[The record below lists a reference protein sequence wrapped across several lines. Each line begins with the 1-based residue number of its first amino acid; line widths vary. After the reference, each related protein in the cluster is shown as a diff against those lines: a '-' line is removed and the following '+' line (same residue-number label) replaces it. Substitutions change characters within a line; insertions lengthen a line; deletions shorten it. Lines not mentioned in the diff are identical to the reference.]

1 MLSRLFQQQSIRITT
16 ACILVFLTAV
26 VLRTAFVAEM
36 IDQFQQL
43 PPDTQTSFRYGFLT
57 PDSRS
62 YLESAGRIA
71 KGDLLNAGSLSRPPG
86 YPLFLWACGR
96 VSSRVLTAQAVI
108 GALIPVGTL
117 LLSFLVI
124 RNVLMS
130 SAAGML
136 SAVSPT
142 GIGVTGL
149 VLADLLLA
157 ALFALGLLLLL
168 AGSSRDH
175 LLSIAVWWL
184 FRKAERRPV
193 TWFQATSLL
202 ALPIGIFLGWASC
215 NYARDGVFSVS
226 EIGPRTVRVYWA
238 AAVDAWGTS
247 QREPSGQEI
256 RHHQTDIRQRLQ
268 HLPPK
273 QRMRLYREESL
284 EIFTSYP
291 AIAVVVLLTNMKAPA
306 VQGWDHF
313 HVQVPL
319 TPSLLNRLQ
328 RASRAESSVHTFMW
342 WPVMLAFL
350 ASVLAIHFR
359 PSPEICRIGL
369 LTCGL
374 SVAYF
379 YFSLM
384 SGVTFWTGPRIV
396 YPVESVAL
404 SILVAILVL
413 VFRVVRN
420 MSAQRPS
427 GYAATAPSPTR
438 TEDT

>member
-1 MLSRLFQQQSIRITT
+1 
-16 ACILVFLTAV
+16 
-26 VLRTAFVAEM
+26 
-36 IDQFQQL
+36 
-43 PPDTQTSFRYGFLT
+43 
-57 PDSRS
+57 
-62 YLESAGRIA
+62 
-71 KGDLLNAGSLSRPPG
+71 
-86 YPLFLWACGR
+86 
-96 VSSRVLTAQAVI
+96 
-108 GALIPVGTL
+108 
-117 LLSFLVI
+117 
-124 RNVLMS
+124 MS
-130 SAAGML
+130 SALMFGLAGL
-136 SAVSPT
+136 LKPV
-142 GIGVTGL
+142 
-149 VLADLLLA
+149 LLLWP
-157 ALFALGLLLLL
+157 FA
-168 AGSSRDH
+168 SV
-175 LLSIAVWWL
+175 AVWWL
-184 FRKAERRPV
+184 FRKAAGKPV
-193 TWFQATSLL
+193 SWIQVLVLIMIPSCFL
-202 ALPIGIFLGWASC
+202 LGWASC
-215 NYARDGVFSVS
+215 NHARDGVFAVS
-226 EIGPRTVRVYWA
+226 EKGPQTARIYWA

-359 PSPEICRIGL
+359 PSPEIRRVGL

>member
-1 MLSRLFQQQSIRITT
+1 
-16 ACILVFLTAV
+16 
-26 VLRTAFVAEM
+26 
-36 IDQFQQL
+36 
-43 PPDTQTSFRYGFLT
+43 
-57 PDSRS
+57 
-62 YLESAGRIA
+62 
-71 KGDLLNAGSLSRPPG
+71 
-86 YPLFLWACGR
+86 
-96 VSSRVLTAQAVI
+96 
-108 GALIPVGTL
+108 
-117 LLSFLVI
+117 
-124 RNVLMS
+124 
-130 SAAGML
+130 
-136 SAVSPT
+136 
-142 GIGVTGL
+142 
-149 VLADLLLA
+149 
-157 ALFALGLLLLL
+157 
-168 AGSSRDH
+168 
-175 LLSIAVWWL
+175 
-184 FRKAERRPV
+184 
-193 TWFQATSLL
+193 
-202 ALPIGIFLGWASC
+202 
-215 NYARDGVFSVS
+215 
-226 EIGPRTVRVYWA
+226 
-238 AAVDAWGTS
+238 
-247 QREPSGQEI
+247 
-256 RHHQTDIRQRLQ
+256 
-268 HLPPK
+268 
-273 QRMRLYREESL
+273 MRLYREESL